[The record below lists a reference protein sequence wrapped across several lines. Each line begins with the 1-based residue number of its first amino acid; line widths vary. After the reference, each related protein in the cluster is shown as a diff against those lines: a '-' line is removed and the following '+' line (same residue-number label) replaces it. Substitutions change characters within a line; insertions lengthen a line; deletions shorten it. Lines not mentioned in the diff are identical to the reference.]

1 MVSDFLL
8 YLFLDNGEI
17 EVAVIEY
24 MPEPFDEN
32 IAPKDYI
39 LSNVYHLKSYV
50 EELTPDVKIVVFPEY
65 SLTSTK
71 ILRSDLIPR

>member
-1 MVSDFLL
+1 
-8 YLFLDNGEI
+8 
-17 EVAVIEY
+17 

-32 IAPKDYI
+32 IAPKDYV
-39 LSNVYHLKSYV
+39 LSNFFHLKSYV
-50 EELTPDVKIVVFPEY
+50 EEITPDVKIVVFPEY

>member
-1 MVSDFLL
+1 
-8 YLFLDNGEI
+8 
-17 EVAVIEY
+17 

-39 LSNVYHLKSYV
+39 LSNVFHLKSYV